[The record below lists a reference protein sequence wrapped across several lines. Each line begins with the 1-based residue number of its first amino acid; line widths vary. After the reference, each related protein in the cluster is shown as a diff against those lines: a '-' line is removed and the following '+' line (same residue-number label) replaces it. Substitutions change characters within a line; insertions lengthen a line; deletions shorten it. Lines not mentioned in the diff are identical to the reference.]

1 LTTNYRFCFQFPLIC
16 EEPFLMDIGVTIFI
30 TIYAFV
36 FNLIYDHIRVFW
48 VRRGELAV
56 Q

>member
-1 LTTNYRFCFQFPLIC
+1 AYLLNVGLWQA
-16 EEPFLMDIGVTIFI
+16 FLMDIGVPIFI

-36 FNLIYDHIRVFW
+36 FNLIYDHVRAFW